1 VQRSNLRMIISTGS
15 ASLDSLL
22 GGGIRSGL
30 VTDFF
35 GESGTGKSQLCFS
48 LCVNCAREIFPGE
61 TIIFIDTTGNFR
73 PERIKEIAS
82 HKGGIEVL
90 KKISYLRVFN
100 SSDQFNAV
108 NRIPQMNAKMI
119 IVDNI
124 SSLISNEF
132 TGIQMHFFLMR
143 HMHALCLT
151 AISLDCAVILTNML
165 RYSQRNRSF
174 MTREFMATSISLY
187 THVRAKLEILDSNKL
202 QYKAT
207 LLHPS
212 VSKSSYFGIEKEG
225 ITDL

>member
-1 VQRSNLRMIISTGS
+1 
-15 ASLDSLL
+15 
-22 GGGIRSGL
+22 
-30 VTDFF
+30 
-35 GESGTGKSQLCFS
+35 
-48 LCVNCAREIFPGE
+48 VNCAREIFPGE

-82 HKGGIEVL
+82 HKGGIDVL

-100 SSDQFNAV
+100 SYDQFNAI

-132 TGIQMHFFLMR
+132 TGIQMHLFLMR

-151 AISLDCAVILTNML
+151 AISLDCAVVLTNML

-174 MTREFMATSISLY
+174 MSQEFMATSISLY
-187 THVRAKLEILDSNKL
+187 AHVRAKLEVLDSNKP